1 MADVEAENNYRCNEV
16 TAASQVVKSCAHLC
30 QNFSPQLAPKKL
42 PPVPNFSRAEI
53 CTNIRTHTNFQG
65 GQNILRK
72 YVISHFSP
80 PHNIH
85 LVSCGLI
92 CFYRFY
98 ESWDI
103 QATDYMFILDSLPT
117 SHWQHSFKP
126 CLYSDQQAKPP
137 TFQNMTHVIVIMTR
151 LWSLAL
157 SLSL

>member
-1 MADVEAENNYRCNEV
+1 MLRWRTIIDAMKLQQLLKLSKGVRTY
-16 TAASQVVKSCAHLC
+16 VKTFHLSSH
-30 QNFSPQLAPKKL
+30 QKKL
-42 PPVPNFSRAEI
+42 PPVPNFSWADI
-53 CTNIRTHTNFQG
+53 CTNIRTHANFQG

-80 PHNIH
+80 PHKIH
-85 LVSCGLI
+85 MISCGLI

-117 SHWQHSFKP
+117 SHWQHSLKP
-126 CLYSDQQAKPP
+126 CLYSNQQAKPP